1 MFLNSGGGLG
11 QVALAPPTGAHVL
24 HQEMSWNLVPLW
36 FNSPGYA
43 TAVNSHFHMFERG
56 PVPLVLPPLA
66 PMSPTRK
73 YVRHVCPSSLKI
85 LGTPLKS
92 AHGLNSR
99 RGLGQVPLSPAQ
111 GRPCPPPGN
120 ALASCASLVQ
130 NSWLRTLQSTAILI
144 FLGRGEVPLVQPPL
158 APMSP
163 TSKCLD
169 H

>member
-1 MFLNSGGGLG
+1 MPLTPP
-11 QVALAPPTGAHVL
+11 LAPMFPTRKYLGHVCPSRQKILGTPLKSAHVFMFRGWGKFPLSPTGAHVL

-111 GRPCPPPGN
+111 GRPCPPPGID
-120 ALASCASLVQ
+120 LASCASLV
-130 NSWLRTLQSTAILI
+130 
-144 FLGRGEVPLVQPPL
+144 
-158 APMSP
+158 
-163 TSKCLD
+163 
-169 H
+169 